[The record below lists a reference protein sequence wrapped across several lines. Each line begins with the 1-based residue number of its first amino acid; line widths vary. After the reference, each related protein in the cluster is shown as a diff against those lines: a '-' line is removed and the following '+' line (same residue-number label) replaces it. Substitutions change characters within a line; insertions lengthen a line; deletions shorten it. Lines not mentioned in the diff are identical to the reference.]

1 MTLRELAK
9 GYNGKILLKAYES
22 AAEEEAIA
30 VMENTNCEA
39 VKDEILDREVDNYL
53 IIPTVFRH
61 YIRVNFN
68 AVVEEPENPAEEEEE
83 VEDAE

>member
-1 MTLRELAK
+1 MTLREFAN

-30 VMENTNCEA
+30 IMENTNCEA

-53 IIPTVFRH
+53 IMPTVFHH

-68 AVVEEPENPAEEEEE
+68 AVVEEPDNPAEEEEGADDTE
-83 VEDAE
+83 